1 MFWGKNLKSNE
12 TYSLDSDKTMLD
24 SVLNITNIS
33 LSDALDN
40 TKYYIKIQDNN
51 QVFQVCSLD
60 KTKDSITSSL
70 TFQIK
75 KGMKISVK
83 GGNRGTISFV
93 GFLENFPNEDL
104 EEINT
109 DKEKETKVIKKQE
122 KKEVTPEINRGAIKE
137 IDTGK
142 EIKENKEKKNKE
154 VDLEEDE
161 EEESEEKN
169 NKLEKKLDDDDDSD
183 ADEKMIEDD
192 EFEEQ
197 EEDEDEEDNDIK
209 LDEDDDDEEK
219 EEKEEK
225 EKKEEKEEK
234 VDEDDI
240 NKLLAKKRPHPDDE
254 KKDKEKK
261 PIQNNGEKNK
271 KCKHSSIKGKEE
283 LFRK

>member
-51 QVFQVCSLD
+51 QIFQVCSLD

-183 ADEKMIEDD
+183 VDEKMIEDD

-197 EEDEDEEDNDIK
+197 
-209 LDEDDDDEEK
+209 
-219 EEKEEK
+219 
-225 EKKEEKEEK
+225 
-234 VDEDDI
+234 
-240 NKLLAKKRPHPDDE
+240 
-254 KKDKEKK
+254 
-261 PIQNNGEKNK
+261 
-271 KCKHSSIKGKEE
+271 
-283 LFRK
+283 

>member
-51 QVFQVCSLD
+51 QIFQVCSLD

-142 EIKENKEKKNKE
+142 EIKENKEKNEIKE
-154 VDLEEDE
+154 DKIKETKK
-161 EEESEEKN
+161 SN
-169 NKLEKKLDDDDDSD
+169 NKK
-183 ADEKMIEDD
+183 ED
-192 EFEEQ
+192 
-197 EEDEDEEDNDIK
+197 
-209 LDEDDDDEEK
+209 
-219 EEKEEK
+219 
-225 EKKEEKEEK
+225 
-234 VDEDDI
+234 
-240 NKLLAKKRPHPDDE
+240 P
-254 KKDKEKK
+254 
-261 PIQNNGEKNK
+261 KNK
-271 KCKHSSIKGKEE
+271 KSSKKELIKETKELNKLYYITDIYFFDSEQAVKLFDVHYKIFTKNDSRNTITKSKLYDYFIKGIATGTEDEVHGDKAGLFLDEFNKFYVVRAAKKSANKKEYDS
-283 LFRK
+283 